1 MMPVLTKADL
11 QDWNSHPVTQQVFKE
26 IDNALAELKSE
37 SVVRDTV
44 DQTAMQASYN
54 EGVAQ
59 GVAVLKETYE
69 DLLEGAK

>member
-1 MMPVLTKADL
+1 MPALTKQDL

-69 DLLEGAK
+69 DLLEGAE